1 MTNAEIAQVK
11 AIVLMLVDVVAAI
24 KVYCIAPVGTVEEIN
39 ARRQIGQLLEKALLT
54 IGDV

>member
-11 AIVLMLVDVVAAI
+11 AIVPMFVDIVAAI
-24 KVYCIAPVGTVEEIN
+24 KVFCIAPVGTVEEIN